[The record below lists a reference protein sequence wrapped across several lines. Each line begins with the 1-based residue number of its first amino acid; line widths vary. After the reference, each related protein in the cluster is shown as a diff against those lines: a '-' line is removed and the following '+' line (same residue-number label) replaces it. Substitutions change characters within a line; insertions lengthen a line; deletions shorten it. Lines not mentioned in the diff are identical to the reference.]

1 MGASVK
7 RYRAAGGVV
16 VNPAGRVLVLERPA
30 RGEVRLPKGHIDPG
44 ETPETAALREVGEE
58 SGFALVR
65 ILDALGVQQ
74 VAFVYQGQAYEREER
89 YFLMLREGGVTP
101 DQPPEAQ
108 FQPRWVSWDE
118 AAAQL
123 SYASE
128 REWLRRA
135 RARWEE
141 SIR

>member
-1 MGASVK
+1 MNASIR

-44 ETPETAALREVGEE
+44 ETPEVAALREVGEE
-58 SGFALVR
+58 SGFTAVR
-65 ILDALGVQQ
+65 ILDDLGVQH
-74 VAFVYQGQAYEREER
+74 VAFTHRGHPYEREER
-89 YFLMLREGGVTP
+89 YFLMLREGSEAP

-108 FQPRWVSWDE
+108 FRPRWVSWDE

-141 SIR
+141 